1 MTAARGY
8 RTALATVLGCAVAGW
23 LLGGCAFAAAA
34 LAGEAPK
41 IKIGTEGT
49 YRPFSYFSADGKLT
63 GFDVELALAICK
75 AAGLDCEMV
84 TLDFDGMI
92 PALNERKIDGI
103 DAGVVITPKFKKVV
117 ALTDPIRSS
126 GKRFVS
132 CTPNAS
138 PDVSPA
144 GLKGRTIGTQ
154 GNTSSADYFDT
165 YYKGEDIRLYKSM
178 DEAYQDL
185 TAGRVDLVLSQEGA
199 AYGFI
204 SSPSGKGCS
213 FVGPRVNDPRL
224 FGAGV
229 GIAVRKDD
237 AQLTAA
243 LNAGIRKVLADG
255 TYKALNA
262 KYFPFSV
269 Y

>member
-1 MTAARGY
+1 MASTRAY
-8 RTALATVLGCAVAGW
+8 RTALTGVLGWALAAWIAG
-23 LLGGCAFAAAA
+23 GSVFGAAAMA
-34 LAGEAPK
+34 ADMPK
-41 IKIGTEGT
+41 VKIATEGT
-49 YRPFSYFSADGKLT
+49 YRPFSYVTADGKLT
-63 GFDVELALAICK
+63 GFDVELALAVCK

-84 TLDFDGMI
+84 TMDFDGMI
-92 PALNERKIDGI
+92 PALNEKKVDAI
-103 DAGVVITPKFKKVV
+103 DAGIVIAPKFKKVV
-117 ALTDPIRSS
+117 ALTDPIRAS

-132 CTPNAS
+132 CTPNES

-154 GNTSSADYFDT
+154 GNTSSADCFDAYF
-165 YYKGEDIRLYKSM
+165 KGEDIRLYKSM

-213 FVGPRVNDPRL
+213 FVGPRVNDPKL
-224 FGAGV
+224 FGSGV

-243 LNAGIRKVLADG
+243 LNAGIRKVLANG